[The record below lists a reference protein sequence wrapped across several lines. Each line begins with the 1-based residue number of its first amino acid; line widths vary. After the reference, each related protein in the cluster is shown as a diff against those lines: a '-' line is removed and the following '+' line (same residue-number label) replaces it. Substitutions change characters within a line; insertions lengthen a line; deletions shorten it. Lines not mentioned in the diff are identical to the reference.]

1 MNRVYPNVNSA
12 AFIFECSKGSGR
24 IIGYFVE
31 HSPDAGSYRG
41 ELLGLMAIHLILKGV
56 NEFHPL
62 LGGSI
67 EIISDCKG
75 ALHKVENM
83 PPYQIPTRCSHPD
96 ILKNIMLACEGLSFT
111 RKFSHVA
118 AHQDDKT
125 DYNDLSRES
134 QLNCQMDFYAKQA
147 LLNHHDPQDGPTK
160 RFPLEPVCIYLGKNK
175 LTSDK
180 GDRIRFWAH
189 RQLAKECFY
198 ESKLMFEEFE
208 LVDWEMVYAALHN
221 VPRLFQ
227 IWAMKQVM
235 NIAPAN
241 GNRPWEKDLNPLCPS
256 CMQVDETCERILFC
270 NHAGRTDA
278 LQQSIQLIDDWMEE
292 TYTDPTL
299 RHCIIQYA
307 SNRGAQSMSSIT
319 WDTPPRYQQMA
330 RSVDEIGWRHF
341 MEGMIPKEIREIQAT
356 FGTVSGSMM
365 SATGWTTRLIIKL
378 LEVVHGQW
386 LYRCVQTHDKIRGTL
401 ATASKE
407 ELQREIEVQMEK
419 GWSELLEEDQYLADV
434 NLEDL
439 ENSSGESQRYWLL
452 SVRAALEASKLQRTQ
467 PNRGSTIGTTTQR
480 RGHLS

>member
-1 MNRVYPNVNSA
+1 M
-12 AFIFECSKGSGR
+12 
-24 IIGYFVE
+24 
-31 HSPDAGSYRG
+31 
-41 ELLGLMAIHLILKGV
+41 
-56 NEFHPL
+56 
-62 LGGSI
+62 
-67 EIISDCKG
+67 G
-75 ALHKVENM
+75 ALNKVENM

-125 DYNDLSRES
+125 AYNDLSRES

-147 LLNHHDPQDGPTK
+147 ILEHHDPQDGPTK
-160 RFPLEPVCIYLGKNK
+160 RFPLEPICIFLGKNK

-180 GDRIRFWAH
+180 GDRLRFWAH
-189 RQLAKECFY
+189 KQLAKECY
-198 ESKLMFEEFE
+198 YKLKLMFEEFE
-208 LVDWEMVYAALHN
+208 LVDWEMVYEALHKD
-221 VPRLFQ
+221 PRLFQ

-256 CMQVDETCERILFC
+256 CMQVRETCEHILFC
-270 NHAGRTDA
+270 NHTGRTDA
-278 LQQSIQLIDDWMEE
+278 LQQSIQLIDEWMEE

-319 WDTPPRYQQMA
+319 WGSPHRYQRMA

-341 MEGMIPKEIREIQAT
+341 MEGMIPKEIREIQGT
-356 FGTVSGSMM
+356 FGTVRGSTM

-386 LYRCVQTHDKIRGTL
+386 LYRCVQIHDKTRGTL

-407 ELQREIEVQMEK
+407 ELQREIEEQMEK
-419 GWSELLEEDQYLADV
+419 GWSDLLEEDKPR
-434 NLEDL
+434 
-439 ENSSGESQRYWLL
+439 GPR
-452 SVRAALEASKLQRTQ
+452 KLIGRK
-467 PNRGSTIGTTTQR
+467 PAVLGSE
-480 RGHLS
+480 